1 MTTPEQ
7 DTLPTVVDILD
18 VIPESE
24 DEDETLS
31 VDSADTEEDW
41 NDIED
46 ELYQQWLDSAGCE
59 YCSGCQYCNE
69 SSTFEC
75 GTDT

>member
-7 DTLPTVVDILD
+7 DTLLTVVDILD
-18 VIPESE
+18 IIAEEE
-24 DEDETLS
+24 DDDETLS
-31 VDSADTEEDW
+31 VESAETERDW
-41 NDIED
+41 DDIEE

-69 SSTFEC
+69 SSPFEG